1 MVKVTCML
9 AHDNGPEVA
18 EALRLS
24 NCTTMEVMNGSKKLC
39 GNHLMDYHH
48 REGKSDMEHGKL
60 NL

>member
-1 MVKVTCML
+1 ML